1 MKMPQQHRR
10 PKDRKHIDVNDP
22 QELLAQSHYLGRS
35 PQEVA
40 FAVSKVGPEIDA
52 VAAFLGV

>member
-1 MKMPQQHRR
+1 MPQQHRR
-10 PKDRKHIDVNDP
+10 PKDRKHIDVKDP

-40 FAVSKVGPEIDA
+40 YAVSKVGPEMDA